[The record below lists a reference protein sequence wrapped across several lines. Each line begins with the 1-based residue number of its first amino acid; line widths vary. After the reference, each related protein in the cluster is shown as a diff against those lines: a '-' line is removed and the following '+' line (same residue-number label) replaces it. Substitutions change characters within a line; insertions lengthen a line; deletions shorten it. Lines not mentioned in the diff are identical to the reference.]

1 MALLRLAAVA
11 LVDGEPDVAIG
22 RDWLVYRDAADVV
35 ALVHSETLHADDRRD
50 RRRFVVRVGGV
61 LSESSKGYARLGMS
75 GTVSSSRDTQ
85 DAHPCLVQAAR
96 RCDCDLR
103 SVGGRARRSASRSQC
118 SARAQR
124 VFGSGPHSLDSA
136 AADVRWNLRANVML
150 PKTETEA
157 QHRTR
162 SA

>member
-1 MALLRLAAVA
+1 R
-11 LVDGEPDVAIG
+11 
-22 RDWLVYRDAADVV
+22 
-35 ALVHSETLHADDRRD
+35 STLHAADRRD

-124 VFGSGPHSLDSA
+124 VVVSAFDSLNSFR
-136 AADVRWNLRANVML
+136 VRSSLTVAIGQICSVIAREERELHQFFHYVDEPIVVGGRLHASNFIKLLKRLW
-150 PKTETEA
+150 
-157 QHRTR
+157 H
-162 SA
+162 